1 MTYGDAHVFR
11 QHENAAPA
19 VIGAEHME
27 PLDGD
32 EQLPDQV
39 FLPAQR
45 INDPQQP
52 VTLELRA
59 LSDGTTAMLAYTSL
73 EALVTGCGQGQ
84 PWIAVEGHAV
94 ENLQQRS
101 EADTVLWDAAV
112 PLEQR
117 RGQGDD

>member
-11 QHENAAPA
+11 EHENAAPS
-19 VIGAEHME
+19 VIGAEHVE

-32 EQLPDQV
+32 EQLPEQV
-39 FLPAQR
+39 FLPAER
-45 INDPQQP
+45 ITDPNQP
-52 VTLELRA
+52 VTLELRV

-73 EALVTGCGQGQ
+73 EALVAGCGDGQ
-84 PWIAVEGHAV
+84 PWIAVGGQDV
-94 ENLQQRS
+94 EDLQQRS

>member
-11 QHENAAPA
+11 EHENAAPS

-32 EQLPDQV
+32 EQLPEQV
-39 FLPAQR
+39 FLPAER
-45 INDPQQP
+45 ITDPNQP
-52 VTLELRA
+52 VTLELRVLA
-59 LSDGTTAMLAYTSL
+59 DGTTAMLAYTSL
-73 EALVTGCGQGQ
+73 DTLVAGCGDGQ
-84 PWIAVEGHAV
+84 PWIAVGGQDV
-94 ENLQQRS
+94 EDLQQRS